1 MNDVD
6 SKTPTVHVA
15 VGVIENEKGEIFIAQ
30 RLPEQHQGGK
40 WEFPGGKVEP
50 GETVQ
55 QALTREL
62 KEECNI
68 EVLDSAPLTV
78 VEHQYK
84 DKRVLLDVWWVLKYS
99 GQVKQ
104 LEGQQWLWADIAQL
118 DAFQFPD
125 ANQPIVERLMD
136 TLNNY

>member
-1 MNDVD
+1 MNDVH
-6 SKTPTVHVA
+6 SKSPTVHVA

-78 VEHQYK
+78 VEHQYQ

-99 GQVKQ
+99 GQVEQ